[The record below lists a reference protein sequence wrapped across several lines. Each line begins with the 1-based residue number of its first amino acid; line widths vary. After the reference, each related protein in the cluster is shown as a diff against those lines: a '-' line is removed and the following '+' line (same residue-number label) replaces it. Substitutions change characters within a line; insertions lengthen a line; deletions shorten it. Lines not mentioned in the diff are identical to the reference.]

1 MLPNATH
8 GSGKKS
14 KSLIYKLIIY
24 VAMTLFNNFLFK
36 RKHGH
41 AASTRCVYDARLL
54 FQHFINKNKLYTC
67 IYFLAAKASLSVVMY
82 HVSLSVSFTN

>member
-1 MLPNATH
+1 METEKNRDKNPDR
-8 GSGKKS
+8 
-14 KSLIYKLIIY
+14 IIY

-67 IYFLAAKASLSVVMY
+67 IYFYPVLFKYCHDEDPPLHCSS
-82 HVSLSVSFTN
+82 HIW

>member
-1 MLPNATH
+1 MEAEKNRDKNPDR
-8 GSGKKS
+8 
-14 KSLIYKLIIY
+14 IIY

-54 FQHFINKNKLYTC
+54 FQHFINKNKLFTC
-67 IYFLAAKASLSVVMY
+67 IQFYLDIVTMKILLFTALLIFGKSVG
-82 HVSLSVSFTN
+82 

>member
-1 MLPNATH
+1 MEAEKNRDKNPDR
-8 GSGKKS
+8 
-14 KSLIYKLIIY
+14 IIY

-82 HVSLSVSFTN
+82 VRCQLVS

>member
-1 MLPNATH
+1 METEKNRDKNPDR
-8 GSGKKS
+8 
-14 KSLIYKLIIY
+14 IIY

-54 FQHFINKNKLYTC
+54 FQHFINKTNF
-67 IYFLAAKASLSVVMY
+67 ILAFTFIQFYLDIVTMKILLFMALLIFGKSVG
-82 HVSLSVSFTN
+82 